1 MQEQAGRGRLSARRV
16 HDKLGH
22 VTQDPMKAACSNC
35 GAQHNLPDKQLVGL
49 SRVQFRCAKCGKST
63 MVEIAQNPDSTQV
76 LSPLPGFARSAGA
89 PRLAGGAD
97 DAASLLRLPAG
108 KSVALSVIAGP
119 ARGFVY
125 PVEKPRV
132 VLGRA
137 DADIVIN
144 DKEISR
150 WHCCIEINEDVIRLR
165 DLESTNGTFF
175 ADERVRVA
183 ELKHLS
189 EFRIGSSVILL
200 SVTPKLAA
208 PR

>member
-1 MQEQAGRGRLSARRV
+1 
-16 HDKLGH
+16 
-22 VTQDPMKAACSNC
+22 MKAACSSC
-35 GAQHNLPDKQLVGL
+35 GAQHSLPDAQLVGL

-63 MVEIAQNPDSTQV
+63 LVEIAQNPDATQI
-76 LSPLPGFARSAGA
+76 LSPLPQFARSAGA

-97 DAASLLRLPAG
+97 GGAGLLHLPTG

-119 ARGFVY
+119 ARGLVY
-125 PVEKPRV
+125 NVEKPRI

-137 DADIVIN
+137 DADIIIN

-150 WHCCIEINEDVIRLR
+150 WHCAIEINRDVIRLR
-165 DLESTNGTFF
+165 DLESTNGTFV

-189 EFRIGSSVILL
+189 EFRIGASLILL